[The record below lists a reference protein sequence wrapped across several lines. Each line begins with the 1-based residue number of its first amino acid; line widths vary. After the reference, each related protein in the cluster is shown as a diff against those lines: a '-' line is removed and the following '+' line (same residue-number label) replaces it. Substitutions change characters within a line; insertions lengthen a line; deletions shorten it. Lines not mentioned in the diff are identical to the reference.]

1 MPYFDYGGKKVY
13 FNTYGKKGDFLLLL
27 HAGAVSSRVFIREIK
42 RFYEKHYRVYTF
54 DYLGLGRSSKA
65 GPVPDNYWIENARV
79 AVALSR
85 RLGVDSTFIIGTDAG
100 ASVALNTAIFAPEL
114 VKKAIC
120 DGFLGTNIE
129 KPVAEMIKDSRESSK
144 NGLMALAWFFTHGFG
159 WKKIVDLDTEKVMK
173 AAEGGAAISGELA
186 KIKCPVAFT
195 AGNPDPAIPDTEKK
209 LAEYV
214 SQNHFFSMK
223 LMVKPGHM
231 SMLYDNYNFSRFA
244 MGFFS
249 RSSV

>member
-27 HAGAVSSRVFIREIK
+27 HAGAVSSRIFTREIK
-42 RFYEKHYRVYTF
+42 RFYEKYYRVYTF
-54 DYLGLGRSSKA
+54 DYLGLGKSSKA
-65 GPVPDNYWIENARV
+65 GSVPDNYWIENARV

-114 VKKAIC
+114 VRKVIC

-129 KPVAEMIKDSRESSK
+129 KPLAEMIKDSRESSK
-144 NGLMALAWFFTHGFG
+144 KGLMALAWFFTHGFN
-159 WKKIVDLDTEKVMK
+159 WKKTVDLDTEKVMN
-173 AAEGGAAISGELA
+173 AAGTGMVISGEMA
-186 KIKCPVAFT
+186 KIQCPVVFT
-195 AGNPDPAIPDTEKK
+195 AGNPDPAIPDTENK
-209 LAEYV
+209 LAGYV
-214 SQNHFFSMK
+214 SQNPLFSMK
-223 LMVKPGHM
+223 LMTKPGHM

-244 MGFFS
+244 RDFFG